1 MPVWLY
7 KWFHIMY
14 AFKVTSGKS
23 APSSVQRQ
31 EVLAGLFQENYKKSP
46 TIMLIAK
53 LLNTF

>member
-1 MPVWLY
+1 
-7 KWFHIMY
+7 MY